1 MARGSAPDER
11 ARPVYQSHETGVSNA
26 AASRIVGVNRTT
38 GHRWRYGRSITIRA
52 GEIRTYPAITRPA
65 HRVSARFLS
74 EAERIGDPQ
83 TIWIIAAKLAF
94 DEGRQRWRWGPSEL
108 RAPGHAGDPGSV
120 HEQLDRTA
128 TDDE

>member
-83 TIWIIAAKLAF
+83 RTGEERKHEMLEPLA
-94 DEGRQRWRWGPSEL
+94 P
-108 RAPGHAGDPGSV
+108 RALVGHAGLAMPDPEVRERPVRRRFSA
-120 HEQLDRTA
+120 EY
-128 TDDE
+128 